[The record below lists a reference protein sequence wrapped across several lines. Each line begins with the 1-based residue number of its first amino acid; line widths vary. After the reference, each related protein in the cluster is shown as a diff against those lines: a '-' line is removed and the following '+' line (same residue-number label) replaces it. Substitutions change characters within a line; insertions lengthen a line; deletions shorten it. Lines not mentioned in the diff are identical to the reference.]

1 MAAKTE
7 QSKQEA
13 ETVIRWDETEGPA
26 TLWTAS
32 VAVRNEWRACGF
44 KVEIVGG
51 GWGCDTP
58 IDRIIFK
65 SAKKPSKIEVK
76 ADLLR

>member
-32 VAVRNEWRACGF
+32 VAVRNEWRACRYPI
-44 KVEIVGG
+44 VERDG
-51 GWGCDTP
+51 GWTATIP
-58 IDRIIFK
+58 VDRITFK
-65 SAKKPSKIEVK
+65 PLKKV
-76 ADLLR
+76 